1 MMHGRERWEQSF
13 RAPWQI
19 EEEKDIVHRCC
30 VVERIRAQWLMHC
43 HRTAS
48 QSRHQEESPS
58 TDVAIGGAAG
68 LPEVRHEGQYRCEWL
83 GQVIHRTPQN
93 QAGVKSLFVD
103 VSRMGE
109 RTWQLRV

>member
-93 QAGVKSLFVD
+93 QVGAKSLFAD
-103 VSRMGE
+103 VPGMGE

>member
-30 VVERIRAQWLMHC
+30 VVERIRAQWLMRC

-48 QSRHQEESPS
+48 QSRHHEESPS
-58 TDVAIGGAAG
+58 TDDATGGAAG
-68 LPEVRHEGQYRCEWL
+68 LPEVRHEGRHRCEWL

-93 QAGVKSLFVD
+93 QAGAKSLFAD
-103 VSRMGE
+103 VSGMGE

>member
-19 EEEKDIVHRCC
+19 EEEKDSVNRCC
-30 VVERIRAQWLMHC
+30 VVERIRAQWPMRC

-58 TDVAIGGAAG
+58 TDFAIGGAAD
-68 LPEVRHEGQYRCEWL
+68 LPEVRHERRYRCEWL

-93 QAGVKSLFVD
+93 QVGAKSLFAD
-103 VSRMGE
+103 VPGMGE